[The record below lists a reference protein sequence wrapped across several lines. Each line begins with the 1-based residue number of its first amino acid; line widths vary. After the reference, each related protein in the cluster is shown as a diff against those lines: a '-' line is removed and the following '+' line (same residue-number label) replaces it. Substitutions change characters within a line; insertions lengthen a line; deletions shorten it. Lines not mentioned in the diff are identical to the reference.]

1 MVSFSAANR
10 GRARFATALVG
21 WGVLLWIALWLTPYL
36 YAANDL
42 IQWR

>member
-1 MVSFSAANR
+1 MVSFSAGNQ

-21 WGVLLWIALWLTPYL
+21 WVALLWIALCLAPYL
-36 YAANDL
+36 YAASDL